1 MIRLIDVWYRY
12 EDMGNWVVK
21 GITIAFNPREI
32 VILRG
37 ANGAGKTTLMKIAS
51 LLYRPSKG
59 VVLVDGV
66 NVWKTNAVDMYRR
79 RIVYIHDRPIMF
91 SGTVYDNLAYGLII
105 RGYSDSYIEKAV
117 NDIAE
122 LLGIKS
128 LLQEKAKNLSMGQ
141 KQLIAIGRALVLEP
155 EMMFID
161 EPFTNLDREKRNR
174 VIEILN
180 SYKLKGRGI
189 VIATHLYESIER
201 LDIDRTIYID
211 NGVLISEDRYSLE

>member
-12 EDMGNWVVK
+12 EGLRNWVIK
-21 GITIAFNPREI
+21 GITIAFNLGEI

-51 LLYRPSKG
+51 LLYRPSRG
-59 VVLVDGV
+59 IVLVNGV
-66 NVWKTNAVDMYRR
+66 DVWKNNAVEMYRR

-105 RGYSDSYIEKAV
+105 RGYSDSYVEKAV

-141 KQLIAIGRALVLEP
+141 KQLIAIGRALIVEP
-155 EMMFID
+155 EMIFID
-161 EPFTNLDREKRNR
+161 EPFTNLDGEKRDR

-180 SYKLKGRGI
+180 NYKLKGRGV

-201 LDIDRTIYID
+201 LNIDRTTYIVD
-211 NGVLISEDRYSLE
+211 GAITSENYSH

>member
-21 GITIAFNPREI
+21 GITIAFNSREI

-66 NVWKTNAVDMYRR
+66 DVWKTNAVDMYRR

-122 LLGIKS
+122 LLGIKN
-128 LLQEKAKNLSMGQ
+128 LLQEKAKSLSMGQ

-155 EMMFID
+155 EIIFID

-211 NGVLISEDRYSLE
+211 NGVLISEDRYSLG

>member
-12 EDMGNWVVK
+12 EGLRNWVVK

-66 NVWKTNAVDMYRR
+66 DVWRNNAVEMYRR

-105 RGYSDSYIEKAV
+105 RGYSDSYIEKTV

-128 LLQEKAKNLSMGQ
+128 LLREKAKNLSMGQ

-201 LDIDRTIYID
+201 LDVDRTIYID
-211 NGVLISEDRYSLE
+211 SGVLVSGDRYSLG